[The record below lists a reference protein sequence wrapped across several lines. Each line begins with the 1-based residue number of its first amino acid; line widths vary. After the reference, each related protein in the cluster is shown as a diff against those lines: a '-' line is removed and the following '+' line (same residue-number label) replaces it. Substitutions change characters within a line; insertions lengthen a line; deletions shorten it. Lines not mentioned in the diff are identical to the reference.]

1 MKIKVVELFAG
12 IGGFRIGME
21 GFPKKKNSKY
31 EVVWSNQWEPS
42 TKIQYASM
50 VFEKNYGKENHSN
63 DDINSINP
71 LDIPDHD
78 LLCGGFPCQDFSVG
92 GLNKYSKGLEG
103 TKEVLWFS
111 IKNILIRINIS
122 MNNRL

>member
-1 MKIKVVELFAG
+1 MKKNIKVIELFAG
-12 IGGFRIGME
+12 IGGFRVGME

-42 TKIQYASM
+42 TKIQHASM
-50 VFEKNYGKENHSN
+50 VYEYNFGKENHSN
-63 DDINSINP
+63 EDINSINP

-92 GLNKYSKGLEG
+92 GLNKY
-103 TKEVLWFS
+103 
-111 IKNILIRINIS
+111 
-122 MNNRL
+122 